1 MVVVYVTVGR
11 SARGNS
17 GSDPGVAEKLRLAEN
32 ARLRLALLG
41 QYVVKAHEVAKQ
53 AREELRNEL
62 DAIAAKWRPIIELR
76 KELND
81 IDAAWRPVIELAQ
94 ELKAIDAEWEPAIR
108 LERAYRAIIGS
119 IELSREL
126 KAIDAEWRPKILE
139 EAQEKLAAAKALE
152 EAAKLNE
159 LGGMSTTPTP
169 STASIGV
176 ATDTAIAMGSSQ
188 QQSAGSA
195 IASEE
200 LRKELSTINDRIEL
214 ILKLRATDTE
224 NQHSIIAEAE
234 KKLIRAAEAL
244 EDAASKLEKLGGMS
258 TTSTPSTDLIGVAT
272 DTAIAMGP
280 SQQQAA
286 DAGSAIASE
295 ELRNELNDIDAK
307 WRPIIELRKELNA
320 VSGRIE
326 RMLKLGA
333 TDTKNQHDAIVKAIE
348 DGFAAKVRQELRAEL
363 EAIDASWKPVI
374 ELRKRLDEEFST
386 INDRIELI
394 LKSRATD
401 TENQHDIIT
410 EAEKKLIRATQALED
425 AASKLEKLGGM
436 STTST
441 PSTDLIST
449 VVSDVTTGTGQ
460 QQAAD
465 AGSAIASEELRNELN
480 DIDAKWRP
488 IIELRKELSDIA
500 ARWRPAIIH
509 EAHKKKLEREEHAA
523 KVRKELRAELEA
535 IDARW
540 KPVIELRSALRVI
553 EGRMELRKELKA
565 IDAQGQ
571 HAATFLRISRAIIG
585 SIELSKELK
594 AIDAKWKYVA
604 IYERQKAQRR
614 REERA
619 AKAREEL
626 RKELND
632 IDAKWKSAS
641 AIKLRKDLRSTS
653 EGVDNTEFALELR
666 ATDKSGNM
674 ELVLKL
680 KATDTENQHDAIVK
694 AIEDGFV
701 GYAAE
706 CGAATRE
713 LNACGGMST
722 TSAPSTDLISTVV
735 SAVTTGTGQ
744 QQSAG
749 SESQRP
755 TECGGGGPSSP
766 LSSP

>member
-258 TTSTPSTDLIGVAT
+258 TTSTPSTDLI
-272 DTAIAMGP
+272 
-280 SQQQAA
+280 
-286 DAGSAIASE
+286 
-295 ELRNELNDIDAK
+295 
-307 WRPIIELRKELNA
+307 
-320 VSGRIE
+320 
-326 RMLKLGA
+326 
-333 TDTKNQHDAIVKAIE
+333 
-348 DGFAAKVRQELRAEL
+348 
-363 EAIDASWKPVI
+363 
-374 ELRKRLDEEFST
+374 
-386 INDRIELI
+386 
-394 LKSRATD
+394 
-401 TENQHDIIT
+401 
-410 EAEKKLIRATQALED
+410 
-425 AASKLEKLGGM
+425 
-436 STTST
+436 
-441 PSTDLIST
+441 ST

-480 DIDAKWRP
+480 DIDAEWEP
-488 IIELRKELSDIA
+488 V
-500 ARWRPAIIH
+500 IIH
-509 EAHKKKLEREEHAA
+509 EAQKKKREREERVAQ
-523 KVRKELRAELEA
+523 VRRELRAELKA
-535 IDARW
+535 IDAEW
-540 KPVIELRSALRVI
+540 APVIK
-553 EGRMELRKELKA
+553 LRKELKA
-565 IDAQGQ
+565 IDAEWEPVIIHEAQKKKREREERVAQ
-571 HAATFLRISRAIIG
+571 VRRELRAELRAIDAEWRLVIARESLRKELKAIDAECRHTIKLRSALRAIEG
-585 SIELSKELK
+585 RIKLSKELKAIDAEWRLVIARESLRKELNDIDAECRHTIKLRSALRAIEGRMELSKELKAIDAEWRLVIARESLRRELK

-653 EGVDNTEFALELR
+653 EGVDHAEFALELR

-680 KATDTENQHDAIVK
+680 KATDTKNQHDAIIK

-701 GYAAE
+701 GYAAD

-713 LNACGGMST
+713 LNARGGMST

>member
-1 MVVVYVTVGR
+1 MSRGGSPGCGR
-11 SARGNS
+11 RI
-17 GSDPGVAEKLRLAEN
+17 AEELRLAED

-258 TTSTPSTDLIGVAT
+258 TTSTPSTDLI
-272 DTAIAMGP
+272 
-280 SQQQAA
+280 
-286 DAGSAIASE
+286 
-295 ELRNELNDIDAK
+295 
-307 WRPIIELRKELNA
+307 
-320 VSGRIE
+320 
-326 RMLKLGA
+326 
-333 TDTKNQHDAIVKAIE
+333 
-348 DGFAAKVRQELRAEL
+348 
-363 EAIDASWKPVI
+363 
-374 ELRKRLDEEFST
+374 
-386 INDRIELI
+386 
-394 LKSRATD
+394 
-401 TENQHDIIT
+401 
-410 EAEKKLIRATQALED
+410 
-425 AASKLEKLGGM
+425 
-436 STTST
+436 
-441 PSTDLIST
+441 ST

-488 IIELRKELSDIA
+488 IIELRKELNDIDA
-500 ARWRPAIIH
+500 KWRPII
-509 EAHKKKLEREEHAA
+509 
-523 KVRKELRAELEA
+523 
-535 IDARW
+535 
-540 KPVIELRSALRVI
+540 
-553 EGRMELRKELKA
+553 ELRKELKA
-565 IDAQGQ
+565 IDAEWRPVIARESLRKELKAIDAEWEPAIRLERAYRAIIGSIELSRELKAIDAQWQ

-680 KATDTENQHDAIVK
+680 KATDTKNQHDAIVK